1 MVRVRVT
8 TDEGVVME
16 VEAEPDDLEDAL
28 DVVVRVAEGHAG
40 GGSAGASVG
49 GSAEAPR
56 PLLRS
61 RLSPGQDPAES
72 DEAEPAYSLTGV

>member
-16 VEAEPDDLEDAL
+16 VEAEPNDLEDAL
-28 DVVVRVAEGHAG
+28 DIVVRVAE
-40 GGSAGASVG
+40 SRAGANSN
-49 GSAEAPR
+49 ADQPR

-61 RLSPGQDPAES
+61 RLSPGQDPAEA
-72 DEAEPAYSLTGV
+72 EAPAPAYSLSGV